1 MSPNLLIMIAQRGYG
16 ISFDNYKRILRD
28 NITIYRLGIDH
39 AYILILDCKRHI
51 NTQRIQMKY

>member
-16 ISFDNYKRILRD
+16 ICIGQLSKILRD